1 MTRSGS
7 IWIFATALALAGGI
21 GTVRAQEPSEAR
33 IQELIRQAAERMA
46 AGQSSTASQQAA
58 GQTPAASSDTRPT
71 VQMSLDDAVR
81 LALERNLD
89 IAVQRLNPQIN
100 DIAIASIRSIY
111 HLSLTSTVFTQSQT
125 TPATN
130 TLGGAN
136 VAGAGVVNDTATY
149 NAGVAQ
155 SIPWGGGNVA
165 IQFNNSRGSTNSLNN
180 LFNLSYT
187 SFSTGQSTQPTH

>member
-1 MTRSGS
+1 MIRSGS
-7 IWIFATALALAGGI
+7 IWIFATALALAGDI

-111 HLSLTSTVFTQSQT
+111 HPSLTSTVYSQSQT
-125 TPATN
+125 TPAHEHARWCATSR
-130 TLGGAN
+130 AR
-136 VAGAGVVNDTATY
+136 ASVNDSSNATPESRRASPGAAATLPSNSITAGCRRT
-149 NAGVAQ
+149 A
-155 SIPWGGGNVA
+155 
-165 IQFNNSRGSTNSLNN
+165 
-180 LFNLSYT
+180 
-187 SFSTGQSTQPTH
+187 